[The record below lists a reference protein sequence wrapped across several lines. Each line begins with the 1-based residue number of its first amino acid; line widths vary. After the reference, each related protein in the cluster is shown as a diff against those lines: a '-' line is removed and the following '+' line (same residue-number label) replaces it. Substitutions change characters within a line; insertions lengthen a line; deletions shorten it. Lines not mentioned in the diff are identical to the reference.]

1 MPADQISAPAKQGVG
16 LDIEAPETP
25 TGEQPNQPG
34 QHRSI
39 GRLECRTAD
48 LPAEHGY
55 LATEHDH
62 LDDQVLAVEPR
73 EPDQPANAEQ
83 QEVEQPERH
92 DAVLAALAFGHE
104 LQVNK
109 RGRDSWHRHVE

>member
-1 MPADQISAPAKQGVG
+1 
-16 LDIEAPETP
+16 LDKEAPETP
-25 TGEQPNQPG
+25 AGEQPSQPG
-34 QHRSI
+34 QQRSI

-73 EPDQPANAEQ
+73 EPDQLANAEE
-83 QEVEQPERH
+83 QEVEEPERH
-92 DAVLAALAFGHE
+92 DAMLAALAFGHE

-109 RGRDSWHRHVE
+109 RGRDSRHRHVE

>member
-1 MPADQISAPAKQGVG
+1 

-48 LPAEHGY
+48 LPAEHSY

-73 EPDQPANAEQ
+73 PDFGATFL
-83 QEVEQPERH
+83 RR
-92 DAVLAALAFGHE
+92 ALRKPLTWASCG
-104 LQVNK
+104 
-109 RGRDSWHRHVE
+109 